1 MRSCGLPDA
10 PERACLHGK
19 RPRGAEGG
27 ARPPGKNNGRGE
39 PVGNVIE
46 IAAARARRSRQHAGD
61 LVGRIDA
68 LRADAERRGLTTLA
82 YFLDIAVTEAMVQ
95 ARRGGEAGA
104 GSPLDATPGRPATN
118 D

>member
-1 MRSCGLPDA
+1 M
-10 PERACLHGK
+10 
-19 RPRGAEGG
+19 
-27 ARPPGKNNGRGE
+27 
-39 PVGNVIE
+39 GNVIK
-46 IAAARARRSRQHAGD
+46 IAAARARRSRRHAGD

-68 LRADAERRGLTTLA
+68 LRTEAERRGLTTLA

-104 GSPLDATPGRPATN
+104 GSQPDATPGRPATK